1 MVEPY
6 MLGFYELHGIGDYRF
21 ATISN
26 YSKVG
31 FGFDVGNQLVPL
43 MHPSFRGTPNLGLD
57 HDGLVI
63 SIFLLEFCI
72 GSAQGKMEATSRLGR

>member
-31 FGFDVGNQLVPL
+31 FGFDVGNKLVPL
-43 MHPSFRGTPNLGLD
+43 MHLGFRGSPNLGLD

-63 SIFLLEFCI
+63 LFVIWVLVL
-72 GSAQGKMEATSRLGR
+72 ALHNGKWR